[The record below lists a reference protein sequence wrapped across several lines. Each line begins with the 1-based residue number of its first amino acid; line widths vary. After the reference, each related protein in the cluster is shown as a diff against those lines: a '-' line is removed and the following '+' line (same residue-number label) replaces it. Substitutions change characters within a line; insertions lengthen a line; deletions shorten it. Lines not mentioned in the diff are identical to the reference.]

1 MKLELT
7 QAIQQMPNNFDE
19 QRYTDRHKEIVM
31 GVQESYY
38 GVRGSQGQQDSPSYP
53 LVLVLLQSKDNH
65 HPAHNWAHHFYF

>member
-38 GVRGSQGQQDSPSYP
+38 GVRGSQGHQTQ
-53 LVLVLLQSKDNH
+53 LLYILNDV
-65 HPAHNWAHHFYF
+65 FILT